1 MRHIELTAIVAMLY
15 ACVTGGAY
23 SLVKV
28 LLAVEMRVPQEHST
42 VFQIQH
48 IQLTW

>member
-23 SLVKV
+23 ILVKV
-28 LLAVEMRVPQEHST
+28 LLAVEMRVPQKT
-42 VFQIQH
+42 
-48 IQLTW
+48 QLYSRFGIYG